1 MPTLDELLNASN
13 EVATCTV
20 NPDTREIIVPE
31 KYKILGVFSDEK
43 VTRIPFTCPKVV
55 GNNVD
60 LTEYKLYI
68 NYQNARGLHNAYL
81 IDDIAVSGDNITFS
95 WLLSRDVTLSSGVV
109 KYSLCAKKLNGDSIS
124 NEWNTTI
131 ANGVV
136 IQGLEATQAIVEEN
150 SDIIEA
156 ILSKAHTH
164 ANKSVLDKFAEADGK
179 PTYDGKDLGGGASTS
194 EGVSYTNAQLPNAAN
209 VKTALDELVPK
220 SHSHA
225 NKDALDKISVSNGK
239 LQYNGSDVGLK
250 GDKGT
255 NGTTPHIGDNGNWYL
270 GTTDTGKPSRGAKG
284 DPGKNGSDASVTEA
298 NITSALG
305 YKPVA
310 PGDIPVVPTAD
321 ISANT
326 SARHSHTNK
335 NVLDSITA
343 ADKTKL
349 NGVENGAT
357 KTIVDTAMSDTS
369 TNPVQNKVIKK
380 YIDDHSAGTGGT
392 GGTANAV
399 LYTAQTLDL
408 AQQGQARTN
417 IGAVGNNSP
426 QFQGF
431 LALAPAN
438 EPLGTGVGLS
448 PSGSGNNFTLDI
460 SDVNEG
466 TPTLLTGVKTPNDSD
481 TNAAA
486 TVEYVKAK
494 VAGGGSPDAIL
505 YTAQTLTEAQKKQ
518 ARENIDAESADFVI
532 NATAGAGG
540 KITLDKTYTQIREA
554 ALGGKSVLMR
564 AVSGE
569 LHFYLPLVTV
579 GQNICIFE
587 ESFSNEGSITVQSI
601 RVGYNNAVTTLML
614 SAPAFN
620 SDGTLPQ
627 ATMYADP
634 TEAMQIAT
642 KKYVDDHLSGAPI
655 TIKLGTGNAA
665 TSTAT
670 FAEIK
675 AALEG
680 GKAPI
685 LDSAAGTSHWFALN
699 WTLSGS
705 SGLTI
710 QYGTFNV
717 EGGGMANF
725 TFYGVSV
732 SSTGITYSS
741 RQFTTE

>member
-1 MPTLDELLNASN
+1 MPTIDELLNASN

-43 VTRIPFTCPKVV
+43 VTKIPFTCPKVV

-60 LTEYKLYI
+60 LTEYNLYI
-68 NYQNARGLHNAYL
+68 NYQNAIGRHNAYL
-81 IDDIAVSGDNITFS
+81 VDDVAVSGDNITFS

-109 KYSLCAKKLNGDSIS
+109 KYSICAKKLNGDSIS

-136 IQGLEATQAIVEEN
+136 IQGLEATQAIIEEN
-150 SDIIEA
+150 PDIIEA

-179 PTYDGKDLGGGASTS
+179 PTYDGKTLGGGASTS

-239 LQYNGSDVGLK
+239 LQYNGSNVGLK

-335 NVLDSITA
+335 VVLDSITA
-343 ADKTKL
+343 ADKYKL
-349 NGVENGAT
+349 NSVENGAN

-380 YIDDHSAGTGGT
+380 YIDGHSAGSSSGGSSSNILTSPVMICNPGEEGYAGIYLSIVGT
-392 GGTANAV
+392 GEHNTEIKLEDANENCPVAIANLRTPTRANASDYAATKGYV
-399 LYTAQTLDL
+399 DSKVPTALKNPNALTIKIGSTTVTYDGSTAQTV
-408 AQQGQARTN
+408 T
-417 IGAVGNNSP
+417 
-426 QFQGF
+426 
-431 LALAPAN
+431 
-438 EPLGTGVGLS
+438 
-448 PSGSGNNFTLDI
+448 
-460 SDVNEG
+460 
-466 TPTLLTGVKTPNDSD
+466 
-481 TNAAA
+481 
-486 TVEYVKAK
+486 
-494 VAGGGSPDAIL
+494 
-505 YTAQTLTEAQKKQ
+505 
-518 ARENIDAESADFVI
+518 ID
-532 NATAGAGG
+532 
-540 KITLDKTYTQIREA
+540 
-554 ALGGKSVLMR
+554 
-564 AVSGE
+564 
-569 LHFYLPLVTV
+569 
-579 GQNICIFE
+579 
-587 ESFSNEGSITVQSI
+587 
-601 RVGYNNAVTTLML
+601 
-614 SAPAFN
+614 
-620 SDGTLPQ
+620 DGT
-627 ATMYADP
+627 
-634 TEAMQIAT
+634 E
-642 KKYVDDHLSGAPI
+642 
-655 TIKLGTGNAA
+655 
-665 TSTAT
+665 
-670 FAEIK
+670 
-675 AALEG
+675 
-680 GKAPI
+680 
-685 LDSAAGTSHWFALN
+685 
-699 WTLSGS
+699 
-705 SGLTI
+705 
-710 QYGTFNV
+710 
-717 EGGGMANF
+717 
-725 TFYGVSV
+725 VS
-732 SSTGITYSS
+732 Y
-741 RQFTTE
+741 

>member
-1 MPTLDELLNASN
+1 MPTIDELLNASN

-43 VTRIPFTCPKVV
+43 VTKIPFTCPKVV

-60 LTEYKLYI
+60 LTEYNLYI
-68 NYQNARGLHNAYL
+68 NYQNAIGRHNAYSV
-81 IDDIAVSGDNITFS
+81 DDVAVSGDNITFS

-109 KYSLCAKKLNGDSIS
+109 KYSICAKKLNGDSIS

-136 IQGLEATQAIVEEN
+136 IQGLEATQAIIEEN

-179 PTYDGKDLGGGASTS
+179 PTYDGKALGGGASTS
-194 EGVSYTNAQLPNAAN
+194 EGVSYTNAQLPNASN

-239 LQYNGSDVGLK
+239 LQYNGSNVGLK

-284 DPGKNGSDASVTEA
+284 DPGKNGNDASVTEA

-335 NVLDSITA
+335 DVLDSITA

-349 NGVENGAT
+349 NSVENGAN

-380 YIDDHSAGTGGT
+380 YIDDHSAGSSSGGSGSSNILTSPVMICKPGEEGNSGIYLSTIDTGEKQAEIKFEDANENSAVAIANLRTPT
-392 GGTANAV
+392 GANASDYAATKGYV
-399 LYTAQTLDL
+399 DSKVPTALKNPNALTIKIGSTTVTYDGSTAQTVTIAD
-408 AQQGQARTN
+408 
-417 IGAVGNNSP
+417 
-426 QFQGF
+426 
-431 LALAPAN
+431 
-438 EPLGTGVGLS
+438 
-448 PSGSGNNFTLDI
+448 GS
-460 SDVNEG
+460 E
-466 TPTLLTGVKTPNDSD
+466 
-481 TNAAA
+481 
-486 TVEYVKAK
+486 
-494 VAGGGSPDAIL
+494 VA
-505 YTAQTLTEAQKKQ
+505 Y
-518 ARENIDAESADFVI
+518 
-532 NATAGAGG
+532 
-540 KITLDKTYTQIREA
+540 
-554 ALGGKSVLMR
+554 
-564 AVSGE
+564 
-569 LHFYLPLVTV
+569 
-579 GQNICIFE
+579 
-587 ESFSNEGSITVQSI
+587 
-601 RVGYNNAVTTLML
+601 
-614 SAPAFN
+614 
-620 SDGTLPQ
+620 
-627 ATMYADP
+627 
-634 TEAMQIAT
+634 
-642 KKYVDDHLSGAPI
+642 
-655 TIKLGTGNAA
+655 
-665 TSTAT
+665 
-670 FAEIK
+670 
-675 AALEG
+675 
-680 GKAPI
+680 
-685 LDSAAGTSHWFALN
+685 
-699 WTLSGS
+699 
-705 SGLTI
+705 
-710 QYGTFNV
+710 
-717 EGGGMANF
+717 
-725 TFYGVSV
+725 
-732 SSTGITYSS
+732 
-741 RQFTTE
+741 

>member
-1 MPTLDELLNASN
+1 MPTIDELLNASN

-43 VTRIPFTCPKVV
+43 VTKIPFTCPKVV

-60 LTEYKLYI
+60 LTEYNLYI
-68 NYQNARGLHNAYL
+68 NYQNAIGRHNAYL
-81 IDDIAVSGDNITFS
+81 VDDVAVSGDNITFS

-150 SDIIEA
+150 PDIIEA

-164 ANKSVLDKFAEADGK
+164 ANKSVLDKFAETDGK
-179 PTYDGKDLGGGASTS
+179 PTYDGKDLSGGASTS

-225 NKDALDKISVSNGK
+225 NKDTLDKISVSNGK
-239 LQYNGSDVGLK
+239 LQYNGSNVGLK

-335 NVLDSITA
+335 DVLDSITA
-343 ADKTKL
+343 ADKNKL
-349 NGVENGAT
+349 NSVENGAN

-380 YIDDHSAGTGGT
+380 YIDDHSAGSSSGGSGSSNILTSPVMICKPGEEGNSGIYLSTIDTGEKQAEIKLEDANENSAVAIANLRTPT
-392 GGTANAV
+392 GANASNYAATKGYV
-399 LYTAQTLDL
+399 DSKVPTALKNPNALTIKIGSTTVTYDGSTAQTV
-408 AQQGQARTN
+408 T
-417 IGAVGNNSP
+417 
-426 QFQGF
+426 
-431 LALAPAN
+431 
-438 EPLGTGVGLS
+438 
-448 PSGSGNNFTLDI
+448 I
-460 SDVNEG
+460 SDGSE
-466 TPTLLTGVKTPNDSD
+466 
-481 TNAAA
+481 
-486 TVEYVKAK
+486 
-494 VAGGGSPDAIL
+494 VA
-505 YTAQTLTEAQKKQ
+505 Y
-518 ARENIDAESADFVI
+518 
-532 NATAGAGG
+532 
-540 KITLDKTYTQIREA
+540 
-554 ALGGKSVLMR
+554 
-564 AVSGE
+564 
-569 LHFYLPLVTV
+569 
-579 GQNICIFE
+579 
-587 ESFSNEGSITVQSI
+587 
-601 RVGYNNAVTTLML
+601 
-614 SAPAFN
+614 
-620 SDGTLPQ
+620 
-627 ATMYADP
+627 
-634 TEAMQIAT
+634 
-642 KKYVDDHLSGAPI
+642 
-655 TIKLGTGNAA
+655 
-665 TSTAT
+665 
-670 FAEIK
+670 
-675 AALEG
+675 
-680 GKAPI
+680 
-685 LDSAAGTSHWFALN
+685 
-699 WTLSGS
+699 
-705 SGLTI
+705 
-710 QYGTFNV
+710 
-717 EGGGMANF
+717 
-725 TFYGVSV
+725 
-732 SSTGITYSS
+732 
-741 RQFTTE
+741 

>member
-1 MPTLDELLNASN
+1 MPTIDELLNASN

-43 VTRIPFTCPKVV
+43 VTKIPFTCPKVV

-60 LTEYKLYI
+60 LTEYNLYI
-68 NYQNARGLHNAYL
+68 NYQNAIGRHNAYL
-81 IDDIAVSGDNITFS
+81 VDDVAVSGDNITFS

-109 KYSLCAKKLNGDSIS
+109 KYSICAKKLNGDSIS

-136 IQGLEATQAIVEEN
+136 IQGLEAAQAIVEEN

-164 ANKSVLDKFAEADGK
+164 ANKSVLDKFAETDGK
-179 PTYDGKDLGGGASTS
+179 PTYDGKALGGGASTS

-225 NKDALDKISVSNGK
+225 NKDTLDKISVSNGK
-239 LQYNGSDVGLK
+239 LQYNGSNVGLK

-335 NVLDSITA
+335 DVLDSITA

-349 NGVENGAT
+349 NSVENGAN

-380 YIDDHSAGTGGT
+380 YIDDHSAGSSSGGGSSSNILTSPVMICKPGEEGSAGIYLSTVDTGEKQAEIKLEDANENSAVAIANLRTPT
-392 GGTANAV
+392 GANASDYAATKGYV
-399 LYTAQTLDL
+399 DSKVPTALKNPNALTIKIGSTTVTYDGSTAQTVTIAD
-408 AQQGQARTN
+408 
-417 IGAVGNNSP
+417 GN
-426 QFQGF
+426 
-431 LALAPAN
+431 
-438 EPLGTGVGLS
+438 E
-448 PSGSGNNFTLDI
+448 
-460 SDVNEG
+460 
-466 TPTLLTGVKTPNDSD
+466 
-481 TNAAA
+481 
-486 TVEYVKAK
+486 
-494 VAGGGSPDAIL
+494 
-505 YTAQTLTEAQKKQ
+505 
-518 ARENIDAESADFVI
+518 
-532 NATAGAGG
+532 
-540 KITLDKTYTQIREA
+540 
-554 ALGGKSVLMR
+554 
-564 AVSGE
+564 VS
-569 LHFYLPLVTV
+569 Y
-579 GQNICIFE
+579 
-587 ESFSNEGSITVQSI
+587 
-601 RVGYNNAVTTLML
+601 
-614 SAPAFN
+614 
-620 SDGTLPQ
+620 
-627 ATMYADP
+627 
-634 TEAMQIAT
+634 
-642 KKYVDDHLSGAPI
+642 
-655 TIKLGTGNAA
+655 
-665 TSTAT
+665 
-670 FAEIK
+670 
-675 AALEG
+675 
-680 GKAPI
+680 
-685 LDSAAGTSHWFALN
+685 
-699 WTLSGS
+699 
-705 SGLTI
+705 
-710 QYGTFNV
+710 
-717 EGGGMANF
+717 
-725 TFYGVSV
+725 
-732 SSTGITYSS
+732 
-741 RQFTTE
+741 

>member
-1 MPTLDELLNASN
+1 MPTLDELLNSSN
-13 EVATCTV
+13 EVTTCTV
-20 NPDTREIIVPE
+20 NSDTREIIVPE

-43 VTRIPFTCPKVV
+43 VTKIPFTCPKVV

-60 LTEYKLYI
+60 LTEYTLYI
-68 NYQNARGLHNAYL
+68 NYQNAIGRHNAYL
-81 IDDIAVSGDNITFS
+81 VDDVAVSGDNITFS

-109 KYSLCAKKLNGDSIS
+109 KYSICAKKLNGDSIS

-164 ANKSVLDKFAEADGK
+164 ANKSVLDKFSETDGK
-179 PTYDGKDLGGGASTS
+179 PTYDGKDLGGASTS

-310 PGDIPVVPTAD
+310 PDDIPVVPTAD

-335 NVLDSITA
+335 DVLDSITA
-343 ADKTKL
+343 
-349 NGVENGAT
+349 
-357 KTIVDTAMSDTS
+357 VDTAMSDTS

-380 YIDDHSAGTGGT
+380 YIDDHSSGIGGT

-417 IGAVGNNSP
+417 IGAVGHNSP

-438 EPLGTGVGLS
+438 APIGTGVGLS
-448 PSGSGNNFTLDI
+448 PSGSGNDFTLDI

-466 TPTLLTGVKTPNDSD
+466 TPTLLTGVKTPTDTD

-486 TVEYVKAK
+486 TVEYVKSK
-494 VAGGGSPDAIL
+494 VA
-505 YTAQTLTEAQKKQ
+505 
-518 ARENIDAESADFVI
+518 
-532 NATAGAGG
+532 
-540 KITLDKTYTQIREA
+540 
-554 ALGGKSVLMR
+554 
-564 AVSGE
+564 
-569 LHFYLPLVTV
+569 
-579 GQNICIFE
+579 
-587 ESFSNEGSITVQSI
+587 
-601 RVGYNNAVTTLML
+601 
-614 SAPAFN
+614 
-620 SDGTLPQ
+620 
-627 ATMYADP
+627 
-634 TEAMQIAT
+634 
-642 KKYVDDHLSGAPI
+642 GAPI

-675 AALEG
+675 AALEA

-685 LDSAAGTSHWFALN
+685 LDSAPGTVHWFALN
-699 WTLSGS
+699 WALTGSG
-705 SGLTI
+705 GLTI
-710 QYGTFNV
+710 KYGTFNID
-717 EGGGMANF
+717 GGGVANF
-725 TFYGVSV
+725 TFYDVDV
-732 SSTGITYSS
+732 SSTGIQWHQTYFSS
-741 RQFTTE
+741 SYE

>member
-1 MPTLDELLNASN
+1 MPTLDELLDASN
-13 EVATCTV
+13 EVSTCTV

-43 VTRIPFTCPKVV
+43 VTKIPFTCPKVV

-60 LTEYKLYI
+60 LTEYNLYI
-68 NYQNARGLHNAYL
+68 NYQNAIGRHNAYL
-81 IDDIAVSGDNITFS
+81 VDDVAVSGDNITFS

-136 IQGLEATQAIVEEN
+136 IQGLEATQAIIEEN

-164 ANKSVLDKFAEADGK
+164 ANKSVLDKFAETDGK
-179 PTYDGKDLGGGASTS
+179 PIYDGKDLGGGASTS

-239 LQYNGSDVGLK
+239 LQYNGSNVGLK

-255 NGTTPHIGDNGNWYL
+255 DGTTPHIGDNGNWYL

-284 DPGKNGSDASVTEA
+284 DPGKNGNDASVTEA

-349 NGVENGAT
+349 NSVENGAN

-380 YIDDHSAGTGGT
+380 YIDDHSAGSSSGGSGSSNILTSPVMICKPGEEGSAGIYLSTIGIGEKHAEIKLEDANENSAVAIANLRTPTG
-392 GGTANAV
+392 ANASDYAATKGYV
-399 LYTAQTLDL
+399 DSKVPTALKNPNALTIKIGSTIVTYDGSTAQTVTIADE
-408 AQQGQARTN
+408 
-417 IGAVGNNSP
+417 S
-426 QFQGF
+426 
-431 LALAPAN
+431 
-438 EPLGTGVGLS
+438 E
-448 PSGSGNNFTLDI
+448 
-460 SDVNEG
+460 
-466 TPTLLTGVKTPNDSD
+466 
-481 TNAAA
+481 
-486 TVEYVKAK
+486 
-494 VAGGGSPDAIL
+494 VA
-505 YTAQTLTEAQKKQ
+505 Y
-518 ARENIDAESADFVI
+518 
-532 NATAGAGG
+532 
-540 KITLDKTYTQIREA
+540 
-554 ALGGKSVLMR
+554 
-564 AVSGE
+564 
-569 LHFYLPLVTV
+569 
-579 GQNICIFE
+579 
-587 ESFSNEGSITVQSI
+587 
-601 RVGYNNAVTTLML
+601 
-614 SAPAFN
+614 
-620 SDGTLPQ
+620 
-627 ATMYADP
+627 
-634 TEAMQIAT
+634 
-642 KKYVDDHLSGAPI
+642 
-655 TIKLGTGNAA
+655 
-665 TSTAT
+665 
-670 FAEIK
+670 
-675 AALEG
+675 
-680 GKAPI
+680 
-685 LDSAAGTSHWFALN
+685 
-699 WTLSGS
+699 
-705 SGLTI
+705 
-710 QYGTFNV
+710 
-717 EGGGMANF
+717 
-725 TFYGVSV
+725 
-732 SSTGITYSS
+732 
-741 RQFTTE
+741 

>member
-1 MPTLDELLNASN
+1 MATIDELLNASN

-43 VTRIPFTCPKVV
+43 VTKIPFTCPKVV

-60 LTEYKLYI
+60 LTEYNLYI
-68 NYQNARGLHNAYL
+68 NYQNAIGRHNAYL
-81 IDDIAVSGDNITFS
+81 VDDVTVSGDNITFS

-109 KYSLCAKKLNGDSIS
+109 KYSICAKKLNGDSIS

-164 ANKSVLDKFAEADGK
+164 ANKSVLDKFAETNGK
-179 PTYDGKDLGGGASTS
+179 PTYDGKALGGGASTS

-220 SHSHA
+220 SHSHS
-225 NKDALDKISVSNGK
+225 NKDTLDKISVSNGK
-239 LQYNGSDVGLK
+239 LQYNGSNVGLK

-335 NVLDSITA
+335 DVLDSITA

-380 YIDDHSAGTGGT
+380 YIDDHSVGTGGT

-399 LYTAQTLDL
+399 MYTAQTLDK
-408 AQQGQARTN
+408 AQQLQARNN
-417 IGAVGNNSP
+417 IGAIGHDSP
-426 QFQGF
+426 QFSGF

-438 EPLGTGVGLS
+438 APLGTGVGLS
-448 PSGSGNNFTLDI
+448 PIGSGTNFTLNI

-466 TPTLLTGVKTPNDSD
+466 TPTLLTGVKTPTDSD
-481 TNAAA
+481 TDAAA
-486 TVEYVKAK
+486 TVEYVKTKIASS
-494 VAGGGSPDAIL
+494 GGGSSSSNILTSPVMICKPGEEGNSGIYLSTVDTGEKQAEIKLEDANENSAVAIANL
-505 YTAQTLTEAQKKQ
+505 RTPTGANASDYAATKGYVDSKIPTALKNPNALTIKIGSTTVTYDGSTAQTVT
-518 ARENIDAESADFVI
+518 IAD
-532 NATAGAGG
+532 GS
-540 KITLDKTYTQIREA
+540 E
-554 ALGGKSVLMR
+554 
-564 AVSGE
+564 VS
-569 LHFYLPLVTV
+569 Y
-579 GQNICIFE
+579 
-587 ESFSNEGSITVQSI
+587 
-601 RVGYNNAVTTLML
+601 
-614 SAPAFN
+614 
-620 SDGTLPQ
+620 
-627 ATMYADP
+627 
-634 TEAMQIAT
+634 
-642 KKYVDDHLSGAPI
+642 
-655 TIKLGTGNAA
+655 
-665 TSTAT
+665 
-670 FAEIK
+670 
-675 AALEG
+675 
-680 GKAPI
+680 
-685 LDSAAGTSHWFALN
+685 
-699 WTLSGS
+699 
-705 SGLTI
+705 
-710 QYGTFNV
+710 
-717 EGGGMANF
+717 
-725 TFYGVSV
+725 
-732 SSTGITYSS
+732 
-741 RQFTTE
+741 

>member
-43 VTRIPFTCPKVV
+43 VTKIPFTCPKVV

-60 LTEYKLYI
+60 LTEYNLYI
-68 NYQNARGLHNAYL
+68 NYQNAIGRHNAYL
-81 IDDIAVSGDNITFS
+81 VDDVAVSGDNITFS

-109 KYSLCAKKLNGDSIS
+109 KYSICAKKLNGDSIS

-150 SDIIEA
+150 PDIIEA

-164 ANKSVLDKFAEADGK
+164 VNKSVLDKFDESNGK
-179 PTYDGKDLGGGASTS
+179 PTYDGKTLGGGASTS

-225 NKDALDKISVSNGK
+225 NKNALDKISVSNGK
-239 LQYNGSDVGLK
+239 LQYNGSNVGLK
-250 GDKGT
+250 GDKGKD
-255 NGTTPHIGDNGNWYL
+255 GTTPHSGDNGNWYL

-298 NITSALG
+298 SITSALG

-335 NVLDSITA
+335 DVLDSITA

-392 GGTANAV
+392 GGAANAV
-399 LYTAQTLDL
+399 LYTAQTLEV
-408 AQQGQARTN
+408 AQQFQARKN
-417 IGAVGNNSP
+417 IGAAGYNSP
-426 QFQGF
+426 QFQGY
-431 LALAPAN
+431 LTLAPAN
-438 EPLGTGVGLS
+438 GTLGHGVGLS
-448 PSGSGNNFTLDI
+448 TIGSGNDYTLNI
-460 SDVNEG
+460 SDVDEG
-466 TPTLLTGVKTPNDSD
+466 LPTLLTGVKTPTDAD
-481 TNAAA
+481 TDAAA
-486 TVEYVKAK
+486 TVEYVKSK
-494 VAGGGSPDAIL
+494 VAGSSGGSGSSNILTSPVMICKPGEEGNAGIYLSTIDTGEKQAEIKLEDANENSAVAIANL
-505 YTAQTLTEAQKKQ
+505 RTPTGTNASDYAATKGYVDSKVPTALKNPNALTIKIGSTTVTYDGSTAQTVT
-518 ARENIDAESADFVI
+518 IAD
-532 NATAGAGG
+532 
-540 KITLDKTYTQIREA
+540 
-554 ALGGKSVLMR
+554 
-564 AVSGE
+564 
-569 LHFYLPLVTV
+569 
-579 GQNICIFE
+579 
-587 ESFSNEGSITVQSI
+587 GSEVA
-601 RVGYNNAVTTLML
+601 Y
-614 SAPAFN
+614 
-620 SDGTLPQ
+620 
-627 ATMYADP
+627 
-634 TEAMQIAT
+634 
-642 KKYVDDHLSGAPI
+642 
-655 TIKLGTGNAA
+655 
-665 TSTAT
+665 
-670 FAEIK
+670 
-675 AALEG
+675 
-680 GKAPI
+680 
-685 LDSAAGTSHWFALN
+685 
-699 WTLSGS
+699 
-705 SGLTI
+705 
-710 QYGTFNV
+710 
-717 EGGGMANF
+717 
-725 TFYGVSV
+725 
-732 SSTGITYSS
+732 
-741 RQFTTE
+741 